1 MWSAFRDALAG
12 LAAPLRSL
20 LVAVIGAAAAWL
32 WFRDDRLVIVALAVG
47 AVLVGLL
54 VDLAGRKVPATR
66 PKLAVALMEWWI
78 VVPMVLGAIAAAA
91 AIIVTVSLAVPDTAA
106 ATTKETVGALATAI
120 TSFLA
125 SGFVDRAAD
134 EDGSTVSDRI
144 KAHFWDKYQPL
155 VTPGTDAANAVFAG
169 IYATPTGGVEGWGRS
184 ARRTRAEGLADG
196 LS

>member
-1 MWSAFRDALAG
+1 MWSAFTDALSG

-20 LVAVIGAAAAWL
+20 LVALIGAAAAWL
-32 WFRDDRLVIVALAVG
+32 WFKHDRLLIVVLAVG

-54 VDLAGRKVPATR
+54 IDLAGRHTPASR
-66 PKLAVALMEWWI
+66 PKLAITLMEWWI

-91 AIIVTVSLAVPDTAA
+91 AIVVTVGLAVPDGTAA
-106 ATTKETVGALATAI
+106 STKETIGALATAI

-134 EDGSTVSDRI
+134 EDGSAVSDRI

-155 VTPGTDAANAVFAG
+155 VTPGSDAANAVFAG

-184 ARRTRAEGLADG
+184 ARRTRADGLAGG
-196 LS
+196 L